1 MSKEFKLGNQILII
15 EGDVEEYNFLYKRYK
30 NEEKELIKNFKKAI
44 SKDGPLSDL
53 YELNEYALLLGVER
67 IKSFYLS
74 FSDIFIKCGYHDFSF
89 DYLEKQQEEVYVSI
103 FKKYYEPVRKLEE
116 SLKLI
121 DQYAESADRQRK
133 LRKDSRTRLV
143 GGGFG
148 LTGALSGMLKAG
160 AVNTVTGLAYD
171 GVNAISK
178 ASTDSEISKYKN
190 RLNDIIRT
198 ELVDGLRLSFWGTF
212 LTVTHQLQVNVIYN
226 ENKAINILNNVNQGF
241 FNNVDDVK
249 NVLFEAFKYNPY
261 SIEVYETYIKRCV
274 RHDASN
280 EEGLVEMANYFTVDL
295 DQYYSYERVRYT
307 RLDLVDK
314 AKEIPEKL
322 FALIDRK
329 LQLGFID
336 ELNGRRG
343 LDHLLTTL
351 WFEHLYKLS
360 HINACIQCCNEMIDD
375 LGAKDIE
382 LKAYIERFKSKFTD
396 KKSVVLEMLK
406 KKPLICRE
414 SSKHKATPEGVLLC
428 QYAMVY
434 DNYGFF
440 DFKPSYEFYV
450 GDVFPKK
457 IYDEFSN
464 IGDSEPYIYIGNH
477 LLYTSKG
484 IHIKE
489 KDIEIF
495 IPNERI
501 RDIKLKDNSKNG
513 NAIAINEVC
522 VKTFSEE
529 KDVIA
534 QIVKVMGEVY
544 TCVTGRNLENCSAE
558 EVEQFREYYNQL
570 SETEKA
576 NKITEQNRK
585 AEEMRQKKEAERIAK
600 EEEATRK
607 KAEKTQM
614 FLEKAHISDS
624 NTEKEAFKDYDEWS
638 KKFDENKG
646 IGIMGVIFRLFVVF
660 NIGLCLMPALGLGLV
675 YWGWYL
681 YRVNNKRKKFIKVR
695 DIKLLEGEDVVDA
708 NITCMSFS
716 WA

>member
-1 MSKEFKLGNQILII
+1 MSKEFKLGNQILVID
-15 EGDVEEYNFLYKRYK
+15 GDVEEYNFLYKRYK
-30 NEEKELIKNFKKAI
+30 KEEKELIKNFEKAI

-53 YELNEYALLLGVER
+53 YKLNEYALLLGVER

-74 FSDIFIKCGYHDFSF
+74 FSYIFVKCGYHDFSF

-116 SLKLI
+116 SLNLI
-121 DQYAESADRQRK
+121 DKYAEGTARQRE
-133 LRKDSRTRLV
+133 LRKDSRTRMV

-171 GVNAISK
+171 GINAISK
-178 ASTDSEISKYKN
+178 ASTDSEINEYKK
-190 RLNDIIRT
+190 RLNDVIRT
-198 ELVDGLRLSFWGTF
+198 ELVEGLRLSFWGTF
-212 LTVTHQLQVNVIYN
+212 LTVIHQLKVNVNYN
-226 ENKAINILNNVNQGF
+226 ENKSANILNNINRGF
-241 FNNVDDVK
+241 FSKVDDVK
-249 NVLFEAFKYNPY
+249 NALFEAFRYDPY
-261 SIEVYETYIKRCV
+261 SAKVYETYIKTCV
-274 RHDASN
+274 RDDVSN
-280 EEGLVEMANYFTVDL
+280 EVGLVEMANYFTVDL
-295 DQYYSYERVRYT
+295 DQYYSYEGVSYT

-314 AKEIPEKL
+314 AKEIPGKL

-329 LQLGFID
+329 LQLGFIED
-336 ELNGRRG
+336 LKGKRG

-351 WFEHLYKLS
+351 WFEHMYKLS

-375 LGAKDIE
+375 LGKNDIE
-382 LKAYIERFKSKFTD
+382 LKAYIERFKSKFAD
-396 KKSVVLEMLK
+396 KKLVVFEMLK

-414 SSKHKATPEGVLLC
+414 SSKNKATPEGVLLC

-434 DNYGFF
+434 DNYGLF
-440 DFKPSYEFYV
+440 DFKPAYEFYV

-457 IYDEFSN
+457 IYDEFSD
-464 IGDSEPYIYIGNH
+464 IVDSEPYIYIGKH

-501 RDIKLKDNSKNG
+501 KDIKLKNNSKNG
-513 NAIAINEVC
+513 SVIAINEVH

-529 KDVIA
+529 RDDIA
-534 QIVKVMGEVY
+534 LIVKIMGEVY
-544 TCVTGRNLENCSAE
+544 TCVTGRNLGNCSDE

-570 SETEKA
+570 SETARE
-576 NKITEQNRK
+576 NKIVERNRK
-585 AEEMRQKKEAERIAK
+585 KEEMRQKKEAERIAK
-600 EEEATRK
+600 EEEVARK
-607 KAEKTQM
+607 KAEKTQV
-614 FLEKAHISDS
+614 FLEKAHIVDS
-624 NTEKEAFKDYDEWS
+624 NAEKEAFKDYDKWS

-660 NIGLCLMPALGLGLV
+660 SIGLLLMPVSGLGFA

-681 YRVNNKRKKFIKVR
+681 YRVNNRRKKFIKIR
-695 DIKLLEGEDVVDA
+695 DIKLSEGEDVVEA
-708 NITCMSFS
+708 NVTRMSFG